1 MMDAEGTSDVF
12 IRSFFDS
19 RECSKETDT
28 HFRCQTGK
36 ASFNYRLLFD
46 MKYPR
51 KKNDY
56 DLQIQA
62 YDRDFFKSNDII
74 GEAKVDLKH
83 IFEDVILTKRPI
95 SLNKSYY
102 EKVLKVHH
110 PSV

>member
-12 IRSFFDS
+12 IRTFFDS
-19 RECSKETDT
+19 RECTKETDT

-46 MKYPR
+46 INYPR

-56 DLQIQA
+56 ALQVQA

-74 GEAKVDLKH
+74 GESKVDLK
-83 IFEDVILTKRPI
+83 
-95 SLNKSYY
+95 
-102 EKVLKVHH
+102 
-110 PSV
+110 